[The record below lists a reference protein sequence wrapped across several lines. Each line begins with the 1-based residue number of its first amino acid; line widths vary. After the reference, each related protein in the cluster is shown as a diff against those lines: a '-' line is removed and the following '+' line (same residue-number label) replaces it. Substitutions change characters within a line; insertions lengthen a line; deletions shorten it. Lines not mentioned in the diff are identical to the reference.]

1 MSEILT
7 TKKINHL
14 LGERF
19 YIPSYQRGYRWTHY
33 QVKDLLD
40 DIWEFEVELSGDN
53 KVESF
58 YCLQPI
64 VVKKRLDP
72 QVIEVNNEEKPQWEV
87 IDGQQRLTTIFIILH
102 HINRVEYSSR
112 PKNIFEIDYQTRD
125 NCIDFFKDIENVE
138 KANTNIDFY
147 HIHKAYSTIDKWFI
161 TKEKENDSIRHDF
174 RSKLLNQARV
184 IWYDAQINPNK
195 DENITSIDIFTRLN
209 IGKIPLTNA
218 ELIKALF
225 LQKSNFSEENASLM
239 QLQIASEWDS
249 IEKALQSKA
258 FWLFIYNPNNPLKYE
273 NRIEFIFDLMKKRS
287 KDKDELYTFI
297 KFNEDFKN
305 SKKSNNGKANIEE
318 LWLKIKKY
326 FLSFEEW
333 YDDKEL
339 YHLIGY
345 LIEFG
350 ADINILK
357 DKSLSK
363 TKLEFKEYLKSEIK
377 KKVNCQVNELTYKGN
392 LIKEV
397 LLLFNIQ
404 IILATKNAD
413 MRFPFYRYK
422 DENWDIEHIRSQTD
436 LNISKPKREAWAI
449 DVLEYFTGLRNYKTE
464 EEIAQQTGQ
473 IKRLDTDAIKG
484 KLSQKDL
491 ANLIFNFL
499 LKTETT
505 ENDFEDIYS
514 NVTLFFKED
523 KEFENKDGIGN
534 LALLDSKTNR
544 SYGNAMFPIK
554 RQRIINNDMNGVF
567 VPIATKNVFLKSYSK
582 KLGDVMHWSE
592 NDAKDYQSAIINTL
606 KEYLPNQDI

>member
-19 YIPSYQRGYRWTHY
+19 YIPSYQRGYRWANH

-64 VVKKRLDP
+64 VVKNRLASQIIDA
-72 QVIEVNNEEKPQWEV
+72 NNEQKTQWEV

-125 NCIDFFKDIENVE
+125 NCVDFFEDIENVE
-138 KANTNIDFY
+138 KANSNIDFY
-147 HIHKAYSTIDKWFI
+147 HIHKAYCTIDKWFI

-184 IWYDAQINPNK
+184 IWYDAQINPDK

-249 IEKALQSKA
+249 IEKALQNKA

-333 YDDKEL
+333 YNDKEL

-350 ADINILK
+350 ANINILK

-363 TKLEFKEYLKSEIK
+363 TKFEFKGYLKSEIK

-473 IKRLDTDAIKG
+473 IKRLGTDAIKG